1 MGRIVLRGRRRSCS
15 TSRLTL
21 DRAMSAYPKRGE
33 VYFVDL
39 RGSQGSE
46 QQGIRPALVVSTNLN
61 NQFSSVIT
69 VIPITHT
76 IPKRLFAQNVL
87 IAAGL
92 LDAVPNTAYC
102 GQNLI
107 NFIIRQG
114 KDVAPRNNYF
124 SQFLMVSDILIR
136 FF

>member
-1 MGRIVLRGRRRSCS
+1 
-15 TSRLTL
+15 
-21 DRAMSAYPKRGE
+21 MSAYPKRGE

-102 GQNLI
+102 GQIQTIDKKRIKRFYAVLDSTVLEEVNWAL
-107 NFIIRQG
+107 Q
-114 KDVAPRNNYF
+114 NY
-124 SQFLMVSDILIR
+124 LDL
-136 FF
+136 

>member
-15 TSRLTL
+15 TSRLTT

-102 GQNLI
+102 GQIQTIDKKRIKRFYAVLDSTALEEVNWAL
-107 NFIIRQG
+107 Q
-114 KDVAPRNNYF
+114 NY
-124 SQFLMVSDILIR
+124 LDL
-136 FF
+136 

>member
-1 MGRIVLRGRRRSCS
+1 
-15 TSRLTL
+15 
-21 DRAMSAYPKRGE
+21 MSAYPKRGE

-102 GQNLI
+102 GQIQTIDKRRIKRFYAVLDSSVLEEVNWAL
-107 NFIIRQG
+107 Q
-114 KDVAPRNNYF
+114 NY
-124 SQFLMVSDILIR
+124 LDL
-136 FF
+136 